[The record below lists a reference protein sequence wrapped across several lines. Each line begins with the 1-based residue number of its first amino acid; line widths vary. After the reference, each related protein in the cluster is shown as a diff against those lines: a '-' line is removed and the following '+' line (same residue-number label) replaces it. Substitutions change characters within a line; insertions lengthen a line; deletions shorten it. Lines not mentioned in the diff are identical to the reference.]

1 LPAIAPD
8 LRDAYD
14 LDLGGVGLLL
24 AAGWLGTAVALL
36 PWGLA
41 ADRIGER
48 VALTAGLAG
57 CGVLIG
63 SIAAF
68 DSFAAA
74 IVLLMLAGASG
85 ASVQSASGRAVMGWF
100 GPRERG
106 LAFGVRQ
113 TAVMA
118 GGVIGALALPA
129 LAKSGGVDAA
139 FLFLGGF
146 CLAGAAIGL
155 AIVRDVP
162 ADEVAP
168 EHVPWTLRDGRL
180 WVLCGGSGFYVATQI
195 VLFGFLVLFLHD
207 ERGLSVGAAALAL
220 AGAQAIGA
228 VLRLAV
234 GRWSDLL
241 GSRIVPLQRI
251 GLAVFATLLAAALLL
266 GAPLAVLLP
275 LLVLTTALSASWNGL
290 SFAAA
295 AELAGRARSGAAIG
309 FQQTALSVVGVAVP
323 PAFAVAVEATSW
335 RLGFAAAALCP
346 LVGWAM
352 LGTLRERV

>member
-1 LPAIAPD
+1 
-8 LRDAYD
+8 
-14 LDLGGVGLLL
+14 LL
-24 AAGWLGTAVALL
+24 AATWLGTAFALL

-48 VALTAGLAG
+48 AALTLGLTA
-57 CGVLIG
+57 CGVLLG

-68 DSFAAA
+68 GSFAAA
-74 IVLLMLAGASG
+74 FVLLVLAGASG
-85 ASVQSASGRAVMGWF
+85 ASVQSSSGRAVMGWF
-100 GPRERG
+100 GARERG

-113 TAVMA
+113 TAVMV

-129 LAKSGGVDAA
+129 LVGRGGVDAA

-146 CLAGAAIGL
+146 CLTGAAIGL

-162 ADEVAP
+162 AEELQP
-168 EHVPWTLRDGRL
+168 GHVPWTLRDGRL

-207 ERGLSVGAAALAL
+207 ERGLSVASAALVL

-234 GRWSDLL
+234 GRWSDVL

-251 GLAVFATLLAAALLL
+251 GLAVFATLAAAALLL
-266 GAPLAVLLP
+266 DAPLAVLLP
-275 LLVLTTALSASWNGL
+275 LLVLTTALSAAWNGL

-309 FQQTALSVVGVAVP
+309 FQQTALSVAGIGVP
-323 PAFAVAVEATSW
+323 PAFALAVEATSW

-346 LVGWAM
+346 LAGWAM
-352 LGTLRERV
+352 LGALRGRV